1 MKASEARALSLN
13 ERITKASNELENVYK
28 SINSPIKK
36 GDLDIFY
43 YGSLSQETK
52 EELTKDGYTLEN
64 ITDPR
69 DNRSTYRIAW

>member
-13 ERITKASNELENVYK
+13 ERITKSTNELENVYK
-28 SINSPIKK
+28 SINSAIKK
-36 GDLDIFY
+36 GDLNIFY

-52 EELTKDGYTLEN
+52 EQLTKDGYTLEN

-69 DNRSTYRIAW
+69 DNLSTYRIAW